1 MKKIL
6 VVDDE
11 KSIRITFS
19 KFLSNY
25 GYKVKDAENVEKALE
40 VISTFEPDVVITDI
54 IMPHFSGMTLLQKIK
69 EINPELP
76 VIVMTGEPSV
86 DTASEAVR
94 NQAFDYIF
102 KPVNKNSLMHIV
114 GRAIEYKKLSEEKK
128 VLEKEN
134 EKYRNNL
141 EKLVVKRTKA
151 LSNAVSATISTIS
164 SMLELRDPY
173 TAGHN
178 RGVGNL
184 SADIAEKLGLK
195 KSVSTAL
202 LIAGYLHD
210 IGKISI
216 PSEILSK
223 PGRITD
229 LEFQII
235 KTHAEKSYEILSK
248 ANLDWNIADIVYNHH
263 ERLDGSGYP
272 RGISGD
278 NLNIESRILMAS
290 DVVEAMLS
298 HRPYRPSLN
307 IEIVLEELKKDSGAK
322 YDKKIV
328 AAIEEMFCMDG
339 YRISQENLMKEAL
352 FEF

>member
-40 VISTFEPDVVITDI
+40 IINTFEPDVVITDI
-54 IMPHFSGMTLLQKIK
+54 IMPRFSGMTLLQKIK
-69 EINPELP
+69 EISPELP
-76 VIVMTGEPSV
+76 VIIMTGEPSV

-94 NQAFDYIF
+94 NQAFDYIY
-102 KPVNKNSLMHIV
+102 KPVNKNSLVHIV
-114 GRAIEYKKLSEEKK
+114 SKAIEFKKLNEEKK

-134 EKYRNNL
+134 EKYRKNL

-151 LSNAVSATISTIS
+151 LSNAVSATIYTIS

-173 TAGHN
+173 TAGHS

-184 SADIAEKLGLK
+184 GMDIAQKLGLK
-195 KSVSTAL
+195 KSVCNTL
-202 LIAGYLHD
+202 LMAGNLHD

-216 PSEILSK
+216 PIDILTK
-223 PGRITD
+223 PGKITD
-229 LEFQII
+229 LEYQII
-235 KTHAEKSYEILSK
+235 KTHVEKSYEILSS
-248 ANLDWNIADIVYNHH
+248 AYLDQNIAKIVYNHH

-278 NLNIESRILMAS
+278 SLNIESRIIMVA

-298 HRPYRPSLN
+298 HRPYRPAHK
-307 IEIVLEELKKDSGAK
+307 IEAVIEELKKKDGAS

-328 AAIEEMFCMDG
+328 EIVEEMFIIDG
-339 YRISQENLMKEAL
+339 YRISEENLINETV
-352 FEF
+352 FEL

>member
-11 KSIRITFS
+11 KSIRVTFS

-25 GYKVKDAENVEKALE
+25 GYNVKDAENVEIALK
-40 VISTFEPDVVITDI
+40 IINTFEPDVVITDI
-54 IMPHFSGMTLLQKIK
+54 IMPRFSGMKLLQKIK
-69 EINPELP
+69 EINPEMP
-76 VIVMTGEPSV
+76 VIIMTGEPSV

-94 NQAFDYIF
+94 SQAFDYIF
-102 KPVNKNSLMHIV
+102 KPVNKSNLMHIV
-114 GRAIEYKKLSEEKK
+114 GRAIEHKKLIDEKII
-128 VLEKEN
+128 LEKEN

-151 LSNAVSATISTIS
+151 LSNAVSATISTVS

-184 SADIAEKLGLK
+184 SMDIAHKLGLK
-195 KSVSTAL
+195 KSVCNTL

-216 PSEILSK
+216 PLDILSK
-223 PGRITD
+223 PGKITN
-229 LEFQII
+229 LEYQII
-235 KTHAEKSYEILSK
+235 KTHVEKSYEILNS
-248 ANLDWNIADIVYNHH
+248 ANLDQNIAEIVYNHH

-278 NLNIESRILMAS
+278 SLNIESRIIMVA

-298 HRPYRPSLN
+298 HRPYRPAHK
-307 IEIVLEELKKDSGAK
+307 IETVLEELKKKDGAS

-328 AAIEEMFCMDG
+328 DIVEKMFVMDG
-339 YRISQENLMKEAL
+339 YRISEEDLMKEAV
-352 FEF
+352 FEL